1 MDHPGASA
9 GLQTHWCGVFK
20 KCPVVRLEAYSSAWW
35 TGRSQGAQNEETKL
49 YRLLPEG
56 TVPPVRSAKLPDHG
70 VARDAAY
77 LAGCHARLQSA
88 GDLSAADTV
97 KDEATKGGSTPT
109 AFAGS
114 DSALGDVATAGS
126 QASLN
131 SSCP

>member
-1 MDHPGASA
+1 MGRPGESA
-9 GLQTHWCGVFK
+9 GLQTHWNGVFK
-20 KCPVVRLEAYSSAWW
+20 IAPWSGWKHTPA
-35 TGRSQGAQNEETKL
+35 RSGSTAPGSQKEETKL
-49 YRLLPEG
+49 SSLLPEG
-56 TVPPVRSAKLPDHG
+56 TGSPVRSARLPDHG